1 MLPAWP
7 PRVAGPASV
16 PSAPGLEPLRPW
28 TPFEPGVP
36 ETSSLTQRALI
47 ACCVGVC
54 GRCEWALGVIAARI

>member
-7 PRVAGPASV
+7 PRVAGPALV

-36 ETSSLTQRALI
+36 ETSSLT
-47 ACCVGVC
+47 
-54 GRCEWALGVIAARI
+54 